1 MAVPQYR
8 DEVLVTL
15 ESIDPPSDF
24 AFPDRRFFLTKE
36 KPTIAIGR
44 TSKRNSSFEAA
55 KNNAWFDSAVMSR
68 THAELKLDVDK
79 QKVYIKDN
87 GSLHGTFKNEQRL
100 LRGSYSVL
108 ATGDMVKFGIPIER
122 GMERYPPCTMK
133 ARLEFGTVDP
143 EDRPKVFSVPDDT
156 DVEYSDSEKDEQ
168 VRESYEVLRTMKIFP
183 AAFPASCPSESPI
196 DLTTK
201 DQYPLS
207 NVRDEVDHQAL
218 FSPSTKPD
226 SDTTRTQARVS
237 VPIPMEDSEYDA
249 PHSPRD
255 PWSFSNVDNINLT
268 QSTDMDTESL
278 PGTESDDESV
288 GFSPVSAIMQD
299 EDEDS
304 DDMSERDFE
313 ERDEFEEDECMDHQE
328 FDTLASI
335 DLFLDNCEDPLDES
349 DEPEDQEDPE
359 DAGHIWEFSQVG
371 SRVTVPSSL
380 PSFAKEIQATPIG
393 APAPEQSQSVNR
405 GTANPQMDYLL
416 NPFPVAVLPRNLVVH
431 PRLPSISETIPQQ
444 PLFSRPYQEGLS
456 GAEILGLKTGKH
468 EFFAAREA
476 NKADS
481 LSMASSS
488 QLPQPRFHTPLPVPQ
503 SPSLSSPDSRRPPR
517 KHALEEGLRPVPS
530 FSKRKKETHNNDTS
544 EGLQLVDSDLAKSGA
559 EFLNTPPQEPEVP
572 SSAEEPALDASSAYE
587 YALSKKDNDG
597 AADGAVDSA
606 DAVVTDATAATVD
619 ATDDVDGGLDAN
631 TADKR
636 EEKPLELTQGGSE
649 KTDEKAVP
657 SSDIAEEPAHNI
669 EHTES
674 KLPEASHDLPE
685 TPRSSKRKAE
695 DISQLTPEE
704 EKHAEVL
711 PRPDRSHYARLRFR
725 RRANNTA
732 RSAVSAPAAAP
743 PSKRLR
749 RVAEVVGYAAL
760 GGVAV
765 MSALI
770 ATAPTL

>member
-44 TSKRNSSFEAA
+44 TSKRNSTFEAA

-100 LRGSYSVL
+100 LRGSYSTVT
-108 ATGDMVKFGIPIER
+108 TGDMVKFGIPIER

-168 VRESYEVLRTMKIFP
+168 VRESYEVLRTMNIFP
-183 AAFPASCPSESPI
+183 AAFPASSPSESPI

-207 NVRDEVDHQAL
+207 NVRGEIDHQAL
-218 FSPSTKPD
+218 FSPITKPD
-226 SDTTRTQARVS
+226 SDVTRTQAHVS
-237 VPIPMEDSEYDA
+237 VPIPTGDSEYDA
-249 PHSPRD
+249 PHSPRG
-255 PWSFSNVDNINLT
+255 PWSLSNVDDFNLT

-278 PGTESDDESV
+278 PGTESDDESA
-288 GFSPVSAIMQD
+288 GFSPVSVLMHEI
-299 EDEDS
+299 EEDS

-313 ERDEFEEDECMDHQE
+313 ERDEFEEDEY
-328 FDTLASI
+328 
-335 DLFLDNCEDPLDES
+335 NCEDPLDES
-349 DEPEDQEDPE
+349 DDPEDQEDPE
-359 DAGHIWEFSQVG
+359 DAGHIWEFSQAG
-371 SRVTVPSSL
+371 SRVTVTSSI
-380 PSFAKEIQATPIG
+380 PSFAKEIQATPLA
-393 APAPEQSQSVNR
+393 APAPEQSQPVNR
-405 GTANPQMDYLL
+405 GTAKPQMDYLL
-416 NPFPVAVLPRNLVVH
+416 NPFPIAVLPRNLVVH

-456 GAEILGLKTGKH
+456 GAEMLGLKTGKP

-476 NKADS
+476 NKANS

-488 QLPQPRFHTPLPVPQ
+488 QLPQPRFHTALPVPQ

-517 KHALEEGLRPVPS
+517 KHALEEESLRPVPS
-530 FSKRKKETHNNDTS
+530 LSKRKKETHNSDTN

-572 SSAEEPALDASSAYE
+572 SSTEEPALEASSAYE
-587 YALSKKDNDG
+587 YSLSKKNN
-597 AADGAVDSA
+597 DGAVDSI
-606 DAVVTDATAATVD
+606 DDVVTDAPAAIVD
-619 ATDDVDGGLDAN
+619 AMDDVDGGLDAN

-636 EEKPLELTQGGSE
+636 EQEPLELTQGGNE

-657 SSDIAEEPAHNI
+657 SSDIAEEPAHNV
-669 EHTES
+669 EHAEP
-674 KLPEASHDLPE
+674 KLPEESHDLPE
-685 TPRSSKRKAE
+685 TPQSSKRKAD

-704 EKHAEVL
+704 EKRAE
-711 PRPDRSHYARLRFR
+711 ARLRGERSRRTQLLFR
-725 RRANNTA
+725 RRFNKMA
-732 RSAVSAPAAAP
+732 RAEASTPAAAAAP

>member
-44 TSKRNSSFEAA
+44 TSKRNSTFEAA

-100 LRGSYSVL
+100 LRGSYSTVT
-108 ATGDMVKFGIPIER
+108 TGDMVKFGIPIER
-122 GMERYPPCTMK
+122 GTERYPPCTMK

-168 VRESYEVLRTMKIFP
+168 VRASYEVLRTMKIFP
-183 AAFPASCPSESPI
+183 AAFPASSPSESPI

-207 NVRDEVDHQAL
+207 NVRDEIDHQVL
-218 FSPSTKPD
+218 FSPTTKPD
-226 SDTTRTQARVS
+226 SDVTRTHAHVS
-237 VPIPMEDSEYDA
+237 VPIPTEDSEYDA

-255 PWSFSNVDNINLT
+255 PWSLSSVDDINLT

-278 PGTESDDESV
+278 PGTESDDESA
-288 GFSPVSAIMQD
+288 GFSPVSALVHGMA
-299 EDEDS
+299 EDS

-313 ERDEFEEDECMDHQE
+313 ERDEFEEDEY
-328 FDTLASI
+328 
-335 DLFLDNCEDPLDES
+335 NCEDPLDES
-349 DEPEDQEDPE
+349 DDLEDQEDEEDPE
-359 DAGHIWEFSQVG
+359 DASHIWEFSQAG
-371 SRVTVPSSL
+371 SRITVTSSI
-380 PSFAKEIQATPIG
+380 PSFAKEIQATPLV
-393 APAPEQSQSVNR
+393 APAPEQSQTVNR
-405 GTANPQMDYLL
+405 GAAKPQMDYLL
-416 NPFPVAVLPRNLVVH
+416 NPFPAAVLPRNLVVH
-431 PRLPSISETIPQQ
+431 PRLPSISETIPHQ

-456 GAEILGLKTGKH
+456 GAEMLGLKTGKP

-476 NKADS
+476 NKANS

-488 QLPQPRFHTPLPVPQ
+488 QLPQPRFQTALPVPQ
-503 SPSLSSPDSRRPPR
+503 SPSLSNPDSRGPPR
-517 KHALEEGLRPVPS
+517 KHALEEESLRPVPS
-530 FSKRKKETHNNDTS
+530 FSKRKKETHNNDTT

-572 SSAEEPALDASSAYE
+572 SSTEEPALEASSAYE
-587 YALSKKDNDG
+587 YSLSKKNNE
-597 AADGAVDSA
+597 GAVGST
-606 DAVVTDATAATVD
+606 DAVVTDAPAAIVD
-619 ATDDVDGGLDAN
+619 AMDGVNGVLDAN

-636 EEKPLELTQGGSE
+636 EQEPLELIQGGNK

-657 SSDIAEEPAHNI
+657 SSDIAEEPAHNV
-669 EHTES
+669 EHAEP
-674 KLPEASHDLPE
+674 KQPEEPHDLPE
-685 TPRSSKRKAE
+685 TPQSSKRKAD

-704 EKHAEVL
+704 EKRAE
-711 PRPDRSHYARLRFR
+711 ARLRGERSRRSQLLFR
-725 RRANNTA
+725 RRFNKMA
-732 RSAVSAPAAAP
+732 RAEASTPAAAAAP

>member
-36 KPTIAIGR
+36 KPTVSIGR

-87 GSLHGTFKNEQRL
+87 GSLHGTYKNEQRL
-100 LRGSYSVL
+100 LRGSFTIL

-183 AAFPASCPSESPI
+183 AAFPASSPSESPI
-196 DLTTK
+196 DLTSK

-207 NVRDEVDHQAL
+207 NVRDEVDHTV
-218 FSPSTKPD
+218 SISSNTKPH
-226 SDTTRTQARVS
+226 SEMTRNPARVS
-237 VPIPMEDSEYDA
+237 DLLDEYDVPDA
-249 PHSPRD
+249 LRD
-255 PWSFSNVDNINLT
+255 PWSFSNVDNVDLT
-268 QSTDMDTESL
+268 PSTDMDTESL
-278 PGTESDDESV
+278 PGTESDDEYG
-288 GFSPVSAIMQD
+288 GFSPVSAMMQD
-299 EDEDS
+299 EDQDS
-304 DDMSERDFE
+304 DEMSERDFE
-313 ERDEFEEDECMDHQE
+313 ERDEFEEDECMAHLE

-335 DLFLDNCEDPLDES
+335 DLFLDNCEDPLDDS
-349 DEPEDQEDPE
+349 DGPEDQGDQEDPE
-359 DAGHIWEFSQVG
+359 DSGHMWEFSQVG

-380 PSFAKEIQATPIG
+380 PTFTKEMHITPVE
-393 APAPEQSQSVNR
+393 APAPEPFQPASR
-405 GTANPQMDYLL
+405 GTTTIQQVGMDYLL
-416 NPFPVAVLPRNLVVH
+416 NPYPVAVLPRNLVVH

-444 PLFSRPYQEGLS
+444 PLMSRPHQEGLS
-456 GAEILGLKTGKH
+456 GAEMLGLKTGKH

-488 QLPQPRFHTPLPVPQ
+488 PLPQPCFQTALPVPQ
-503 SPSLSSPDSRRPPR
+503 SPSLSSPDSQRPHR
-517 KHALEEGLRPVPS
+517 KHVLEESLRPVPS
-530 FSKRKKETHNNDTS
+530 FSKRKKETHNNDTN

-559 EFLNTPPQEPEVP
+559 EFLNTPPHEPEVP
-572 SSAEEPALDASSAYE
+572 SSTEEPALDASSAYE
-587 YALSKKDNDG
+587 FALNKKDNG
-597 AADGAVDSA
+597 GAVDSA
-606 DAVVTDATAATVD
+606 DAVVTDAPAAVVD
-619 ATDDVDGGLDAN
+619 AMDDVDGTLDAN
-631 TADKR
+631 TADKG
-636 EEKPLELTQGGSE
+636 EEEPLESTQAGSKE
-649 KTDEKAVP
+649 TDEKVVP
-657 SSDIAEEPAHNI
+657 PSDIAEEPAHKV
-669 EHTES
+669 EHAES
-674 KLPEASHDLPE
+674 KLPETSQSLPE

-695 DISQLTPEE
+695 DISELTPEE
-704 EKHAEVL
+704 EQHAEV
-711 PRPDRSHYARLRFR
+711 PHRSDRSHYIHLRFR
-725 RRANNTA
+725 RRANNTT
-732 RSAVSAPAAAP
+732 RPAVSAPAAAP

>member
-1 MAVPQYR
+1 
-8 DEVLVTL
+8 
-15 ESIDPPSDF
+15 
-24 AFPDRRFFLTKE
+24 
-36 KPTIAIGR
+36 
-44 TSKRNSSFEAA
+44 
-55 KNNAWFDSAVMSR
+55 
-68 THAELKLDVDK
+68 
-79 QKVYIKDN
+79 
-87 GSLHGTFKNEQRL
+87 
-100 LRGSYSVL
+100 
-108 ATGDMVKFGIPIER
+108 
-122 GMERYPPCTMK
+122 
-133 ARLEFGTVDP
+133 
-143 EDRPKVFSVPDDT
+143 
-156 DVEYSDSEKDEQ
+156 
-168 VRESYEVLRTMKIFP
+168 MKIFP
-183 AAFPASCPSESPI
+183 AAFPASSPSESPI

-218 FSPSTKPD
+218 FSPSSKPD
-226 SDTTRTQARVS
+226 SDMTRTQARVS
-237 VPIPMEDSEYDA
+237 VPIPIEDSEYDA

-255 PWSFSNVDNINLT
+255 PWSFSNVDNTNLT

-288 GFSPVSAIMQD
+288 GFSPVVSVLMH

-304 DDMSERDFE
+304 DDMSEQD
-313 ERDEFEEDECMDHQE
+313 FEEDECMDYQE
-328 FDTLASI
+328 LDTLASI

-349 DEPEDQEDPE
+349 ELEDQEDQEDPE
-359 DAGHIWEFSQVG
+359 DADQIWGFSQVG
-371 SRVTVPSSL
+371 TRVTVPSL
-380 PSFAKEIQATPIG
+380 PSFAKEAQATPVA
-393 APAPEQSQSVNR
+393 APAPEQPQPVNR
-405 GTANPQMDYLL
+405 GTGTPQMDYLL

-456 GAEILGLKTGKH
+456 AAEMLGLKTGKH

-476 NKADS
+476 NKAES

-488 QLPQPRFHTPLPVPQ
+488 QLSQPRFHTPLPVPQ

-517 KHALEEGLRPVPS
+517 KHALEETLRPVS
-530 FSKRKKETHNNDTS
+530 FSKRKKETHNDTS

-559 EFLNTPPQEPEVP
+559 EFLNTPPLEPEVP
-572 SSAEEPALDASSAYE
+572 SSTEEPALDASSAYE

-597 AADGAVDSA
+597 AADGAADGAVDSA
-606 DAVVTDATAATVD
+606 EAVVTDAPAAVVD
-619 ATDDVDGGLDAN
+619 AMDDVDGGLDAN

-636 EEKPLELTQGGSE
+636 EEEPLELTQGGNE
-649 KTDEKAVP
+649 NTGEKAVP
-657 SSDIAEEPAHNI
+657 SSDIAEEPAHTV
-669 EHTES
+669 EPAEP

-704 EKHAEVL
+704 EKHAEVVS
-711 PRPDRSHYARLRFR
+711 RGERSRYARLRFR
-725 RRANNTA
+725 RRMNNMA
-732 RSAVSAPAAAP
+732 RPAVSAPAAAP

>member
-1 MAVPQYR
+1 
-8 DEVLVTL
+8 
-15 ESIDPPSDF
+15 
-24 AFPDRRFFLTKE
+24 
-36 KPTIAIGR
+36 
-44 TSKRNSSFEAA
+44 
-55 KNNAWFDSAVMSR
+55 
-68 THAELKLDVDK
+68 
-79 QKVYIKDN
+79 
-87 GSLHGTFKNEQRL
+87 
-100 LRGSYSVL
+100 
-108 ATGDMVKFGIPIER
+108 
-122 GMERYPPCTMK
+122 
-133 ARLEFGTVDP
+133 
-143 EDRPKVFSVPDDT
+143 
-156 DVEYSDSEKDEQ
+156 
-168 VRESYEVLRTMKIFP
+168 
-183 AAFPASCPSESPI
+183 
-196 DLTTK
+196 
-201 DQYPLS
+201 
-207 NVRDEVDHQAL
+207 
-218 FSPSTKPD
+218 
-226 SDTTRTQARVS
+226 
-237 VPIPMEDSEYDA
+237 
-249 PHSPRD
+249 
-255 PWSFSNVDNINLT
+255 
-268 QSTDMDTESL
+268 
-278 PGTESDDESV
+278 
-288 GFSPVSAIMQD
+288 
-299 EDEDS
+299 
-304 DDMSERDFE
+304 MSERDFE

-349 DEPEDQEDPE
+349 DEPEDQEDLE
-359 DAGHIWEFSQVG
+359 DAGHMWEFSQVG
-371 SRVTVPSSL
+371 SRVTVTSSL
-380 PSFAKEIQATPIG
+380 PSFAKEIQATPVG
-393 APAPEQSQSVNR
+393 APAPEQPQPVNR
-405 GTANPQMDYLL
+405 GTATPQMDYLL

-488 QLPQPRFHTPLPVPQ
+488 QLPQPCFQTALPVPQ
-503 SPSLSSPDSRRPPR
+503 SPALSSPDSRRPPR
-517 KHALEEGLRPVPS
+517 KHALEEEGLRPVPS

-572 SSAEEPALDASSAYE
+572 SSTEEPAPDASSAYE

-597 AADGAVDSA
+597 AADGAADGAVDSV
-606 DAVVTDATAATVD
+606 DAVVTDAPAAIVD
-619 ATDDVDGGLDAN
+619 AMDDVDGGLDAN
-631 TADKR
+631 TPDKR
-636 EEKPLELTQGGSE
+636 EEEPLELTQGGNE

-657 SSDIAEEPAHNI
+657 SSDVAEEPAHNV
-669 EHTES
+669 EHAES

-704 EKHAEVL
+704 EKHAEVV
-711 PRPDRSHYARLRFR
+711 PRGDRSRYARLRFR
-725 RRANNTA
+725 RRMNNMA
-732 RSAVSAPAAAP
+732 RPAVSTPAAAP

>member
-36 KPTIAIGR
+36 KPTIAVGR
-44 TSKRNSSFEAA
+44 TSKRNSTFEAA

-79 QKVYIKDN
+79 QKVYIKDT

-100 LRGSYSVL
+100 LRNSFAIL
-108 ATGDMVKFGIPIER
+108 TTGDMVKFGIPIER

-183 AAFPASCPSESPI
+183 AAFPASSPSESPI
-196 DLTTK
+196 DLTSK

-207 NVRDEVDHQAL
+207 NVRDEVDHPAL
-218 FSPSTKPD
+218 ISPSTKAD
-226 SDTTRTQARVS
+226 SEMTRTQARTS
-237 VPIPMEDSEYDA
+237 VPVLMEDSDYDA
-249 PHSPRD
+249 PHSSRD

-288 GFSPVSAIMQD
+288 GFSPVSAIMGD
-299 EDEDS
+299 EDQDS
-304 DDMSERDFE
+304 DEMSEQDFE
-313 ERDEFEEDECMDHQE
+313 ERDEFEEDEY
-328 FDTLASI
+328 
-335 DLFLDNCEDPLDES
+335 NCEDPLDES
-349 DEPEDQEDPE
+349 DEPEGQEDQEDHEDQDDPE
-359 DAGHIWEFSQVG
+359 DSGHMWGFSQVEN
-371 SRVTVPSSL
+371 RVTVTSL
-380 PSFAKEIQATPIG
+380 PGFAKEVQVTPVEVQ
-393 APAPEQSQSVNR
+393 APEQPQPANR
-405 GTANPQMDYLL
+405 GIINPQQAGMDYLL
-416 NPFPVAVLPRNLVVH
+416 NPYPVAVLPRNLVVH

-456 GAEILGLKTGKH
+456 GAEMLGLKTGKH

-481 LSMASSS
+481 LSMASGS
-488 QLPQPRFHTPLPVPQ
+488 QLPQPRFQTPLPVPQ

-517 KHALEEGLRPVPS
+517 KHALEESLRPVPS

-572 SSAEEPALDASSAYE
+572 YPTEEPILHVSSAYE
-587 YALSKKDNDG
+587 YAISKKDNDG
-597 AADGAVDSA
+597 AVAGTDVVTGTDAVLTDAPAAIVDAVD
-606 DAVVTDATAATVD
+606 DA
-619 ATDDVDGGLDAN
+619 DGGLDAN
-631 TADKR
+631 TADKGG
-636 EEKPLELTQGGSE
+636 EEPLEATQGVSE
-649 KTDEKAVP
+649 KTDEKVVP
-657 SSDIAEEPAHNI
+657 SNDIAEEPAHVV
-669 EHTES
+669 EHAEP
-674 KLPEASHDLPE
+674 KLPEASRDMPE

-711 PRPDRSHYARLRFR
+711 PRPDRSHYSRLRFR
-725 RRANNTA
+725 RRANNTTH
-732 RSAVSAPAAAP
+732 SAVSTSASASAP
-743 PSKRLR
+743 PTKRLR

>member
-44 TSKRNSSFEAA
+44 TSKRNSTFEAA

-79 QKVYIKDN
+79 QKVYIKDT

-100 LRGSYSVL
+100 LRGSFSIL
-108 ATGDMVKFGIPIER
+108 DTGDMVKFGIPIER

-183 AAFPASCPSESPI
+183 AAFPASSPSESPI
-196 DLTTK
+196 DLTSK

-207 NVRDEVDHQAL
+207 NVRDEVDHPAL
-218 FSPSTKPD
+218 ISPSTKAD
-226 SDTTRTQARVS
+226 SEMTRTQARTS
-237 VPIPMEDSEYDA
+237 VPVPMEDSDYDA
-249 PHSPRD
+249 PHSSRD

-288 GFSPVSAIMQD
+288 GFSPVSAIMGD
-299 EDEDS
+299 EDQDS
-304 DDMSERDFE
+304 DEMSEQDFE
-313 ERDEFEEDECMDHQE
+313 ERDEFEEDEY
-328 FDTLASI
+328 
-335 DLFLDNCEDPLDES
+335 NCEDPLDES
-349 DEPEDQEDPE
+349 DEPEDQEDQEDQDDPE
-359 DAGHIWEFSQVG
+359 DSGHMWGFSQVEN
-371 SRVTVPSSL
+371 RVTVTSL
-380 PSFAKEIQATPIG
+380 PGFAKEIQVTPVEVQ
-393 APAPEQSQSVNR
+393 APEQPQPANR
-405 GTANPQMDYLL
+405 GATNPQQAGMDYLL
-416 NPFPVAVLPRNLVVH
+416 NPYPVAVLPRNLVVH

-456 GAEILGLKTGKH
+456 GAEMLGLKTGKH

-481 LSMASSS
+481 LSMASGS
-488 QLPQPRFHTPLPVPQ
+488 QLPQPRFQTPLPVPQ

-530 FSKRKKETHNNDTS
+530 FSKRKKETHNNDTN
-544 EGLQLVDSDLAKSGA
+544 EGLQLVNSDLAKSGA
-559 EFLNTPPQEPEVP
+559 DFLNTPPQEPEVP
-572 SSAEEPALDASSAYE
+572 YPTEEPALDASSAYE
-587 YALSKKDNDG
+587 YAISKKGNDG
-597 AADGAVDSA
+597 AVASTDVVAGTD
-606 DAVVTDATAATVD
+606 DVVTDAPAATVD
-619 ATDDVDGGLDAN
+619 AVDVVDGGLDAN
-631 TADKR
+631 TADKGG
-636 EEKPLELTQGGSE
+636 EEPLESTQAVSE
-649 KTDEKAVP
+649 ETDEKAMP
-657 SSDIAEEPAHNI
+657 SNDIAEEPAHVV
-669 EHTES
+669 EHAEP
-674 KLPEASHDLPE
+674 KLPEASHDMPG

-695 DISQLTPEE
+695 NISQLTPEE

-711 PRPDRSHYARLRFR
+711 PRPDRSHYSRLRFR
-725 RRANNTA
+725 RRANNTTH
-732 RSAVSAPAAAP
+732 SAVSASASAP